1 MGCIVDTIAYPSNVS
16 HANYSAMY
24 GQSLV
29 KIQIRR
35 SLSVYG
41 ALLEPDPTREYKWVI
56 SGFEDEMREIR
67 ERVGSLAAGTKVLM
81 LYSHGNG
88 ETLDCLKEY
97 LLDMAAAL
105 TIPVFA
111 YDYEG
116 YGMSGGSSGEK
127 HARRDVEK
135 VYAYLRRTY
144 PEHRLVLAGRSIG
157 SVTTAHMLHLLTH
170 KRRYRDDLLKGVV
183 LGAIIQSGLASAL
196 NIVCVPR
203 CNTQCDCLKN
213 FDKFTSCPIPILF
226 LHGLYDSLVPSRNS
240 LLLADYYIKAN
251 SPRCYKEYHQFIR
264 RVNFTVVSDGLGV
277 LIRVERCTLI
287 LVGGADH
294 NNFDALAPD
303 YVYGSIFDFIVNN
316 GNVQGTGY
324 GRFIQTYN
332 NGAASAIDSD
342 RQALM
347 RAVL

>member
-16 HANYSAMY
+16 HADYRHIY
-24 GQSLV
+24 GSSLV
-29 KIQIRR
+29 KIRIKGD
-35 SLSVYG
+35 LSVYG
-41 ALLEPDPTREYKWVI
+41 ALLEPDLTREYKWVI
-56 SGFEDEMREIR
+56 EGFEDEMREIR
-67 ERVGSLAAGTKVLM
+67 QRVGSLSSGMKVIV

-88 ETLDCLKEY
+88 ETLDCLHEY

-105 TIPVFA
+105 TVSVFA

-135 VYAYLRRTY
+135 VYAYLRKTY
-144 PEHRLVLAGRSIG
+144 PNHKLVLAGRSIG

-170 KRRYRDDLLKGVV
+170 KRKYKRDLLDGVV
-183 LGAIIQSGLASAL
+183 IGAIIQSGLASAL
-196 NIVCVPR
+196 NIVCMPR

-213 FDKFTSCPIPILF
+213 FDKFKSCPIPILL
-226 LHGLYDSLVPSRNS
+226 LHGLYDSLVPSHNA
-240 LLLADYYIKAN
+240 LILADYYIKAN
-251 SPRCYKEYHQFIR
+251 SPKCYKDFHRFLNKMNLAI
-264 RVNFTVVSDGLGV
+264 VSDGLGI

-316 GNVQGTGY
+316 GNVQGHGY
-324 GRFIQTYN
+324 GRFIQSYN
-332 NGAASAIDSD
+332 NGTASAIDSD
-342 RQALM
+342 HQALM